1 MGQLRLVDSFKIQVS
16 FAAYSLF
23 YKVLLQKRP
32 IILRSLLIVATPY
45 SLQRAHAATHR
56 STLQHTAAHCST
68 LQRVYIQSSRR
79 CSTLQ
84 HTATHCNTSKHR
96 AAGIMNGSECM
107 LNATCTQRAPDRGAE
122 KARARESEREKKLE
136 SLCVHICLH
145 TDQQALLIVANVCNI
160 LQHTPTQLHTEQQA
174 LLIAASACSMPVH

>member
-1 MGQLRLVDSFKIQVS
+1 MQ
-16 FAAYSLF
+16 
-23 YKVLLQKRP
+23 
-32 IILRSLLIVATPY
+32 
-45 SLQRAHAATHR
+45 
-56 STLQHTAAHCST
+56 QHTAAHCNAPQHTAAHCNAST
-68 LQRVYIQSSRR
+68 SRAAGIAAH
-79 CSTLQ
+79 CNTLQ

-107 LNATCTQRAPDRGAE
+107 LNATCTQRAPDRGGE

-174 LLIAASACSMPVH
+174 LLIAASACSMPVHWLGISAPPASASLRIFAISSPI